1 MISDH
6 VKFVETILT
15 DDCVTA
21 TDQTEETQVTYS
33 DEEVD
38 HEEYVECQVN
48 LLGLVICPWNTG
60 LYSVT
65 RLEQS
70 C

>member
-6 VKFVETILT
+6 VKFVETVLT
-15 DDCVTA
+15 DDCV
-21 TDQTEETQVTYS
+21 TDQTEETQDTYS

-48 LLGLVICPWNTG
+48 LLGLVVCPWDAG
-60 LYSVT
+60 LYCVT
-65 RLEQS
+65 RF
-70 C
+70 